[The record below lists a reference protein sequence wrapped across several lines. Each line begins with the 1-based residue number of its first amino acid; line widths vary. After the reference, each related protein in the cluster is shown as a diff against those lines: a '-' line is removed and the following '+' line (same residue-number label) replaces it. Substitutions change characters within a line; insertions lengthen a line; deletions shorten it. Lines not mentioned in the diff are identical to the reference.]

1 MRIARFAAVLLA
13 SGVLATGIAGTA
25 VAQAPSDQVLV
36 FIADALVPVEKFQ
49 NPQGCHALPTGTHV
63 VINDTDRAITL
74 HPTPA
79 CTGPG
84 IELAPG
90 HGAHELP
97 AFGGFQA

>member
-1 MRIARFAAVLLA
+1 MRMGRFAAALLA
-13 SGVLATGIAGTA
+13 SGALATGIGGTA

-49 NPQGCHALPTGTHV
+49 SPQGCHALPLGTHV
-63 VINDTDRAITL
+63 VINDTDRVITL
-74 HPTPA
+74 HATPD

-84 IELAPG
+84 IPLDPE

-97 AFGGFQA
+97 AFGSFKA